1 MKNNFKNQN
10 LLLISIHRKS
20 LLKGYQES
28 IEKLISK
35 QILKNFD
42 LGKTIL
48 KRKNIAVWGL
58 VNTKENFK
66 IWKNIQKSD
75 VIMFLR
81 DKKFFSKGIVVD
93 TKEDNNISKKIWKDI
108 SFLEKRNLMIF
119 LEKIEPIELEF
130 DVCVPTL
137 IEPNIPNAY
146 FFPIKKIDDKKK
158 NLLIETFGNIENAIN
173 FLIDP
178 ERKISDYLTQEEL
191 SEEIPITIKPS
202 SGKQRIGQQKFRK
215 NILVNFGYK
224 CVVCGISDVDLLEAS
239 HIIPVVDKI
248 LSGKINNGI
257 CLCSNCHKMFDNG
270 FFSFN
275 EKYEVI
281 ISRRKKISNITLE
294 VLKNRKIGK
303 CKILPSKKYFGLH
316 RAKFG
321 IKG

>member
-158 NLLIETFGNIENAIN
+158 NSKNKYLKCYKSLAEIYSSEPSILENHLNTYPELIRDNQLNINRN
-173 FLIDP
+173 LID
-178 ERKISDYLTQEEL
+178 
-191 SEEIPITIKPS
+191 
-202 SGKQRIGQQKFRK
+202 
-215 NILVNFGYK
+215 
-224 CVVCGISDVDLLEAS
+224 
-239 HIIPVVDKI
+239 
-248 LSGKINNGI
+248 
-257 CLCSNCHKMFDNG
+257 FDNIPDDIVHKVI
-270 FFSFN
+270 N
-275 EKYEVI
+275 E
-281 ISRRKKISNITLE
+281 L
-294 VLKNRKIGK
+294 NRVMD
-303 CKILPSKKYFGLH
+303 
-316 RAKFG
+316 
-321 IKG
+321 